1 MSRGEKEGK
10 AGNYMERNQTPESSV
25 DLVGVFCDLWF
36 YFLLPSAGRMDHG
49 ISKLQTEG
57 RNASFQMDRA

>member
-1 MSRGEKEGK
+1 
-10 AGNYMERNQTPESSV
+10 MERNQTPESSV

-36 YFLLPSAGRMDHG
+36 YFLLPSAGRMDYG
-49 ISKLQTEG
+49 ISKLQTKG